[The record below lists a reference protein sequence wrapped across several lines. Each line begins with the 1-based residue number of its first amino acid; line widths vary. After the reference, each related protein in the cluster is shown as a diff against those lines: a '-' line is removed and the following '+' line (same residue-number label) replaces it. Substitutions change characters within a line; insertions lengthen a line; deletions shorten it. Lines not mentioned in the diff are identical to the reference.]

1 LEIPTLNDPFSD
13 MSPTSP
19 TIVSTPEVVI
29 DPLNIPLPET
39 PTSPT
44 ESDTPPSG
52 GAPVNSK
59 VLKGLDRFAVRW
71 S

>member
-19 TIVSTPEVVI
+19 IIISTPEVMI

-44 ESDTPPSG
+44 ESDTPQ